1 MAVNKVAYFFAG
13 AVLGAAGMALVKT
26 GKGQKL
32 VSGML
37 HGGCG
42 LAENILTRVETI
54 KEDIEDYMAEVQY
67 NKAEKAKAQTAEAQ
81 PAENVEE
88 VSAEAE
94 PKEVAE
100 STQETGEK
108 DESTSASTEA
118 DYVI

>member
-42 LAENILTRVETI
+42 LAENILTRVETL

-67 NKAEKAKAQTAEAQ
+67 NKAEKAKAETAEST
-81 PAENVEE
+81 EE
-88 VSAEAE
+88 VPAEAE

-100 STQETGEK
+100 STEETNEE
-108 DESTSASTEA
+108 DEGTSTSKEA

>member
-1 MAVNKVAYFFAG
+1 MAVNRAVYFFAG

-26 GKGQKL
+26 GKGQQL

-67 NKAEKAKAQTAEAQ
+67 NKAEKAKAAEAQ
-81 PAENVEE
+81 
-88 VSAEAE
+88 SAEKASADVE
-94 PKEVAE
+94 QEELAE
-100 STQETGEK
+100 STEEAGEE
-108 DESTSASTEA
+108 DESTSASSEA

>member
-1 MAVNKVAYFFAG
+1 MAVNRAVYFFAG

-26 GKGQKL
+26 GKGQQL

-67 NKAEKAKAQTAEAQ
+67 NKAEKAKAAEKAS
-81 PAENVEE
+81 ADVEQE
-88 VSAEAE
+88 EL
-94 PKEVAE
+94 AE
-100 STQETGEK
+100 STEEAGEE
-108 DESTSASTEA
+108 DESTSASSEA